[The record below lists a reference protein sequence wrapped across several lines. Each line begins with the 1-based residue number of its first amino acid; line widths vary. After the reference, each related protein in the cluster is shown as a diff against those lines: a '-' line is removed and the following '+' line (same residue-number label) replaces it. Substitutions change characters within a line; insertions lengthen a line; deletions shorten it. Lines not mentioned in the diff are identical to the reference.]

1 MISSGLGQRARKV
14 KVLLRG
20 GLGNQLF
27 QYFTGVEI
35 VNRFGGTLL
44 LDTSLLPTSTLIN
57 RSGVSVFP
65 NAIKFEHIGEI
76 KRGILHRALPE
87 KFALIFYTRL
97 VQLNRIFSK
106 FLYRVG
112 MRSAYLFDE
121 NTINID
127 YVAKENRDIT
137 IGSLCLTSDPQF
149 DPSPE
154 QLFSLSTPSNPS
166 SWFLAEQ
173 KLIESVRPIA
183 IHIRLGDHSRLGGTI
198 DVGYIKRALAWI
210 EANKLDGQVWVF
222 SDEPERV
229 KTILESVPKNFRIID
244 YPKNGEP
251 VESLA
256 LLAKARI
263 LIMARSTF
271 SFWAARLGTAQG
283 NLAILNK
290 DWIEPPDSPI
300 YFKGLDKN
308 WIQI

>member
-1 MISSGLGQRARKV
+1 LGKRVRKV

-35 VNRFGGTLL
+35 VQRFGGTLL
-44 LDTSLLPTSTLIN
+44 LDTSLLPTSTHIN

-65 NAIKFEHIGEI
+65 NAIKFDHIGEI
-76 KRGILHRALPE
+76 KRGILHGALPE
-87 KFALIFYTRL
+87 KFALILYTGL
-97 VQLNRIFSK
+97 AQLNRFLNK
-106 FLYRVG
+106 FLYLVG
-112 MRSAYLFDE
+112 IRSVYLFDE
-121 NTINID
+121 HTINIYD
-127 YVAKENRDIT
+127 VAKENRDIT
-137 IGSLCLTSDPQF
+137 IGSLCLTSDPQI

-154 QLFSLSTPSNPS
+154 QLFSLSNPSKPS

-210 EANKLDGQVWVF
+210 EVNKLDGQVWVF

-229 KTILESVPKNFRIID
+229 SKILESVPKNFRIID
-244 YPKNGEP
+244 SPEDSEP

-256 LLAKARI
+256 LLAKAKI

-283 NLAILNK
+283 NLAIMNK
-290 DWIEPPDSPI
+290 DWIESHDSPI